1 MTDYILNQ
9 EQENSLWRTAT
20 IVFDTSALLNLYEFS
35 EKSRD
40 DIFNFIAS
48 KLKNKIWLPYNVQYE
63 YIKNREKPINSA
75 IKSYEDLIIN
85 YKSMYENFVQIK
97 NRTKS
102 GEKHPTINPE
112 IISGLEKEMGVFK
125 ENFDKEI
132 KSKISILNGSKEND
146 DIYNFIIK
154 NFSFGKPYS
163 HSKIIEIIKEG
174 EFRYANFL
182 PPGYMDQKD
191 KLGFQKY
198 ADLIIWK
205 QIIEYSNDEK
215 KPIILIMDDLKE
227 DWWVLDKKRKPI
239 MPRPELVEEIRE
251 SGNAEFWMYTISD
264 FLKKFPELIE
274 ETTIQEVQNVTDNR
288 DELYKGKILLTAH
301 RSREEPFRIK
311 RLQNVA
317 NFLEL
322 IIDIDNLFELNDYK
336 GMLTATWKKNPTD
349 FEKSSVELGWE
360 HENEPSG
367 NVSHE
372 TAGNI
377 YNRFG

>member
-146 DIYNFIIK
+146 DICNFIIK

-198 ADLIIWK
+198 
-205 QIIEYSNDEK
+205 EK

>member
-1 MTDYILNQ
+1 
-9 EQENSLWRTAT
+9 
-20 IVFDTSALLNLYEFS
+20 
-35 EKSRD
+35 
-40 DIFNFIAS
+40 
-48 KLKNKIWLPYNVQYE
+48 
-63 YIKNREKPINSA
+63 
-75 IKSYEDLIIN
+75 
-85 YKSMYENFVQIK
+85 
-97 NRTKS
+97 
-102 GEKHPTINPE
+102 
-112 IISGLEKEMGVFK
+112 
-125 ENFDKEI
+125 
-132 KSKISILNGSKEND
+132 
-146 DIYNFIIK
+146 
-154 NFSFGKPYS
+154 FGNPYS

-205 QIIEYSNDEK
+205 QIIEYSNNEK

-239 MPRPELVEEIRE
+239 MPRPELIEEIRE

-288 DELYKGKILLTAH
+288 DELYNGKILLTAH

-322 IIDIDNLFELNDYK
+322 IIGIDNLLELNDYK
-336 GMLTATWKKNPTD
+336 GILTATWKTKPTD
-349 FEKSSVELGWE
+349 FEKSSIELGWE
-360 HENEPSG
+360 HENEPRV
-367 NVSHE
+367 NVCHE
-372 TAGNI
+372 TAANS
-377 YNRFG
+377 Y